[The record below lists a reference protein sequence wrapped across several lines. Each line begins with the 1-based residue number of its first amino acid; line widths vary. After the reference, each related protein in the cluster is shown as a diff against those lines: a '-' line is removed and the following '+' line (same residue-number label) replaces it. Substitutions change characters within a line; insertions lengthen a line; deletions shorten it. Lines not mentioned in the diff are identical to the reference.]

1 MKFKNIQDKAK
12 GALKLSIEI
21 VYYSS
26 ALFCIIMLL
35 IEIFN

>member
-12 GALKLSIEI
+12 GVLKVSVEVI
-21 VYYSS
+21 YYTS
-26 ALFCIIMLL
+26 ALFCILMLL